1 MGFINE
7 YPSTDFHEL
16 NLDWIIN
23 TVIELQKRVNDIKTE
38 FLLEANQYT
47 DEQIADK
54 IGAIQSDVNAFKIE
68 VNNSL
73 SEFGSEI
80 ETFKNVIN
88 AQITIMNAQLE
99 LFARRIDTAVKE
111 ANNYTIL
118 AIQSN
123 NEYIIEEVKKGVA
136 VEVINPAS
144 GEKQS
149 IQDAINYLFSL
160 HTNNSITYDELV
172 DRAITYDTLAALN
185 ITYEQLAINGKILI
199 PRR

>member
-23 TVIELQKRVNDIKTE
+23 KIIELQNRVNNIKTE
-38 FLLEANQYT
+38 FLSEANKYT
-47 DEQIADK
+47 DEQIANK

-99 LFARRIDTAVKE
+99 LFARRIDTAVQE
-111 ANNYTIL
+111 ANNYTTL

-123 NEYIIEEVKKGVA
+123 NDYIIEELKKGVA
-136 VEVINPAS
+136 VEIVNPAS

-149 IQDAINYLFSL
+149 IQDVINYLFSL
-160 HTNNSITYDELV
+160 HTINAITYDELV
-172 DRAITYDTLAALN
+172 DKAITYDKLAALH
-185 ITYEQLAINGKILI
+185 ITYEQLAINGKFLI
-199 PRR
+199 P

>member
-16 NLDWIIN
+16 NLDWIIK
-23 TVIELQKRVNDIKTE
+23 TIIELQNRVNNIKTE
-38 FLLEANQYT
+38 FLSEANQYT
-47 DEQIADK
+47 DEQIAEK
-54 IGAIQSDVNAFKIE
+54 IGAIQSDVNTFKIE

-80 ETFKNVIN
+80 ETFKNAIN
-88 AQITIMNAQLE
+88 AQITIMNVQLE
-99 LFARRIDTAVKE
+99 LFARRIEVAVKE

-123 NEYIIEEVKKGVA
+123 NEYIIEEVKKGVT

-144 GEKQS
+144 GENQS

-160 HTNNSITYDELV
+160 HTTNSITYDELV
-172 DRAITYDTLAALN
+172 DKAITYDALAALN

-199 PRR
+199 P

>member
-23 TVIELQKRVNDIKTE
+23 KIIELQNRVNNIKTE
-38 FLLEANQYT
+38 FLSEANKYT

-99 LFARRIDTAVKE
+99 LFARRIDTAVQE
-111 ANNYTIL
+111 ANNYTTL

-123 NEYIIEEVKKGVA
+123 NDYIIEEVKKGVA
-136 VEVINPAS
+136 VEIVNPAS
-144 GEKQS
+144 GEKQL
-149 IQDAINYLFSL
+149 IQDVINYLFSL
-160 HTNNSITYDELV
+160 HTINAITYDELV
-172 DRAITYDTLAALN
+172 DKAITYDKLAALH
-185 ITYEQLAINGKILI
+185 ITYEQMAINGKFLI
-199 PRR
+199 P

>member
-16 NLDWIIN
+16 NLDWIIK

-38 FLLEANQYT
+38 FLSEANQYT

-73 SEFGSEI
+73 SGFGSEI

-88 AQITIMNAQLE
+88 AQITIMNAQLD
-99 LFARRIDTAVKE
+99 LFARRIDTAVQE
-111 ANNYTIL
+111 ANNYTTL

-123 NEYIIEEVKKGVA
+123 NDYIIEEVKKGVA
-136 VEVINPAS
+136 VEIVNPAS

-149 IQDAINYLFSL
+149 IQDVINYLFSL
-160 HTNNSITYDELV
+160 HTINAITYDELV
-172 DRAITYDTLAALN
+172 DKAITYDELAALHM
-185 ITYEQLAINGKILI
+185 TYEQLAINGKFLI
-199 PRR
+199 P

>member
-16 NLDWIIN
+16 NLDWIIK
-23 TVIELQKRVNDIKTE
+23 TIIEIQNRVNNIKTE
-38 FLLEANQYT
+38 FLSEANEYT

-54 IGAIQSDVNAFKIE
+54 IGAIQRDVISFKID

-80 ETFKNVIN
+80 DAFKNIIN
-88 AQITIMNAQLE
+88 AQITIMNAQLD
-99 LFARRIDTAVKE
+99 LFARRIDTAVQE
-111 ANNYTIL
+111 ANNYTTV

-123 NEYIIEEVKKGVA
+123 NDYIIEEVKKGVA
-136 VEVINPAS
+136 VEIVNPAS

-149 IQDAINYLFSL
+149 IQDVINYLFSL
-160 HTNNSITYDELV
+160 HTINAITYDELV
-172 DRAITYDTLAALN
+172 GKAITYDELAALH
-185 ITYEQLAINGKILI
+185 ITYEQLAINGKFLI
-199 PRR
+199 P